1 VNTAG
6 TINTFAGSGTACVT
20 STNPCGDGGSPTAA
34 QLNSPSAVAVSG
46 ETVFIADQLDM
57 RIRKVVR
64 GVINTFVGTGIAGYN
79 GDNLP
84 ALSANLDEPYWL
96 PSV

>member
-1 VNTAG
+1 
-6 TINTFAGSGTACVT
+6 VT

-57 RIRKVVR
+57 RIRKVVC

-84 ALSANLDEPYWL
+84 ALSANLDEPCWL